1 MKKFIDFIKNSPTA
15 YHAVASSKKIL
26 LENNFKELSLNEK
39 WNTPLNS
46 DSGLLHTQ
54 HDY

>member
-39 WNTPLNS
+39 WNIEKGS
-46 DSGLLHTQ
+46 K
-54 HDY
+54 